1 MPSSGRLRGV
11 HPGEVLSG
19 ASILMKRFVFISIL
33 LLALVSP
40 VAWGQEP
47 GQGQPVQTAADKKDI
62 FVVVKDDEGGEV
74 KGYLRLNSEEVTVRT
89 REGQEKSIPVKYI
102 KSITLEKLKRE
113 VPGDEAKRDPAYS
126 VHVENS
132 QEIYTLQKKY
142 TFSLNTDVGLV
153 TKTIDPD
160 RVSLFTKDSGVA
172 PKPDDGRPFV
182 QDKSVVFSLEFKF

>member
-1 MPSSGRLRGV
+1 
-11 HPGEVLSG
+11 
-19 ASILMKRFVFISIL
+19 MKRFVFISIL
-33 LLALVSP
+33 LLALVSL

-62 FVVVKDDEGGEV
+62 LVVVKDAEGGQVE
-74 KGYLRLNSEEVTVRT
+74 GYLRLNSDEVTVRT
-89 REGQEKSIPVKYI
+89 QEGQEKKIPVKYI
-102 KSITLEKLKRE
+102 KSITLQKVQRE
-113 VPGDEAKRDPAYS
+113 VPGDETKRDPIYS

-142 TFSLNTDVGLV
+142 TFSLNTDLGLV

-172 PKPDDGRPFV
+172 PKPDDGKPFV
-182 QDKSVVFSLEFKF
+182 QDKSIVFSLEFKF